1 MCDSEKSVENVWD
14 LGSIQGWSVA
24 LLFLNAHAWIE
35 FPKMHLSFDATPA
48 FFFSCCRPLS
58 HIFMDGTM
66 SENPR
71 AKRDLW
77 KSLIALCQDSKS
89 SHFTIYLPRSTF
101 AQSSDGTS
109 ILPHQTT
116 HCIFFN
122 FLEIKD
128 LNPRLLWFR
137 MCTNVKNLW
146 FNHFYAPLRV
156 IINLINP

>member
-101 AQSSDGTS
+101 FQWSEGTS
-109 ILPHQTT
+109 ILPHFSVWKSHILQDCTSLCCT
-116 HCIFFN
+116 FFYTFIHFCT
-122 FLEIKD
+122 FL
-128 LNPRLLWFR
+128 
-137 MCTNVKNLW
+137 
-146 FNHFYAPLRV
+146 
-156 IINLINP
+156 

>member
-1 MCDSEKSVENVWD
+1 MWFRKIRWKRMRLRFYSRVVG
-14 LGSIQGWSVA
+14 GSTFFECPCVNRVPQNAFELWCNTC
-24 LLFLNAHAWIE
+24 LLLL
-35 FPKMHLSFDATPA
+35 MR
-48 FFFSCCRPLS
+48 CRPLS

-101 AQSSDGTS
+101 AQRSDGTY

-137 MCTNVKNLW
+137 MCTSCS
-146 FNHFYAPLRV
+146 
-156 IINLINP
+156 